1 MLIVSERVAI
11 PEDELVM
18 RFVRS
23 PGPGG
28 QNVNKVAT
36 AVELRYDIKQSRALP
51 EPVRERL
58 LSRRDR
64 RITAEGV
71 LVLSAHRHRTQERNR
86 DDARTRL
93 CRARAVGV
101 ASAQAARRDQAHAGE
116 QGTPARRQATPR
128 QDQAHA
134 QGRLG
139 PRMNA
144 ATASPV
150 ASVPELPPR
159 APRTNHPIAR
169 RLARL
174 ALRLFGWRVV
184 GEWANEPRM
193 VLLAAPHSSGWD
205 AVWGLLAKVAMGVR
219 IQFMAKKEL
228 FWWPLGPLLRSFGAL
243 PTDRSAAHGV
253 WARWSTSS
261 SVTSSCGACSRPRA
275 RGAW

>member
-1 MLIVSERVAI
+1 
-11 PEDELVM
+11 
-18 RFVRS
+18 
-23 PGPGG
+23 
-28 QNVNKVAT
+28 
-36 AVELRYDIKQSRALP
+36 
-51 EPVRERL
+51 
-58 LSRRDR
+58 
-64 RITAEGV
+64 
-71 LVLSAHRHRTQERNR
+71 
-86 DDARTRL
+86 
-93 CRARAVGV
+93 
-101 ASAQAARRDQAHAGE
+101 
-116 QGTPARRQATPR
+116 
-128 QDQAHA
+128 
-134 QGRLG
+134 
-139 PRMNA
+139 MNA

-150 ASVPELPPR
+150 ASVPELPAR

-253 WARWSTSS
+253 VGQMVDELKRHEQLWCLLAPEGTRRLVKKWKTGFWHIARAADVPVQCAWFHYPDKTIGL
-261 SVTSSCGACSRPRA
+261 GAVFRMTDDLRADMERVREFYRPFQ
-275 RGAW
+275 GKYHGLE